1 MSLPPFDGTGWID
14 GMPGLP
20 GGGASVDIIVTPG
33 SVQTVPSTDPNVI
46 ASPLTAWTAGQSAT
60 FSDGVFH
67 WNGSGWVAGVP
78 VLDETELSG
87 WTKAELTQFAE
98 DHEPPI
104 PIPSG
109 STKPQIIALILAALA
124 DEESEE
130 N

>member
-1 MSLPPFDGTGWID
+1 MSLPPFDGTGWIE

-33 SVQTVPSTDPNVI
+33 SVQTVASTDPNVI

-60 FSDGVFH
+60 FTDGEFH
-67 WNGSGWVAGVP
+67 WNGTGWAAGAA
-78 VLDETELSG
+78 LSEDALSG
-87 WTKAELTQFAE
+87 WTVAELKQFAE
-98 DHEPPI
+98 DHDPPI

-109 STKPQIIALILAALA
+109 ATKPQIIALILAAL
-124 DEESEE
+124 ESEE